1 MRRNTLSALSAL
13 AILVLVAGALMA
25 RADSHVRIVRLSSVE
40 GQVQMDRATGEGLE
54 KAILNAPIVEGT
66 RIVTGSDGLAEV
78 EFENQSALRL
88 TEDSEVKF
96 SQLLMNDAGAKIN
109 QIEIVKGLV
118 YLDAASKG
126 DDTYRLMV
134 GDSSFLV
141 HRNSE
146 VRLSVT
152 PDQIK
157 LAVLKGD
164 AQLENQSQPVN
175 VGKKETLTL
184 DRTNA
189 TSYTV
194 AKDVEPVRFDAWNKE
209 REEYGKA
216 YAANEGYGGPNHAYG
231 MQDLNYYGD
240 FFYAPGY
247 GYAWQPYGFANAMMG
262 WNPYSYGAWM
272 FYPGFG
278 YSFASAYPWGWLPFH
293 YGSWAFI
300 NGAGWAWIPGRG
312 YNGQWYGSTFQTVPR
327 ITHAPA
333 GWSAPA
339 PPALATNAGAPTV
352 LVGKPGATAA
362 TIPGGRIPPNFASV
376 VPGRAVGANA
386 ANSFAKP
393 NAASAA
399 GNHAVFA
406 PHSPAPTAVH
416 SGPHVFAPPRAT
428 AIGAGQHVDVIEG
441 RSGAAVSGRAVGS
454 SSSSSGSHAS
464 TGAAHK

>member
-1 MRRNTLSALSAL
+1 MRRNIVSALSAL
-13 AILVLVAGALMA
+13 ALLVLVTGSLMA
-25 RADSHVRIVRLSSVE
+25 WADSHVRIVRLSSVE

-54 KAILNAPIVEGT
+54 KAILNAPVVEGT

-88 TEDSEVKF
+88 TEDSEVRF

-126 DDTYRLMV
+126 EDVYRLMV

-152 PDQIK
+152 PEQIK

-164 AQLENQSQPVN
+164 AQLEKQPQAVN
-175 VGKKETLTL
+175 VGKKETLTI
-184 DRTNA
+184 DRANA
-189 TSYTV
+189 ANYAL

-209 REEYGKA
+209 REDYGKA
-216 YAANEGYGGPNHAYG
+216 YAANEGYGGPDHAYG
-231 MQDLNYYGD
+231 LQDLNYYGD

-278 YSFASAYPWGWLPFH
+278 YAWASAYPWGWLPYH

-312 YNGQWYGSTFQTVPR
+312 YNGQWYGSSFQTVPR
-327 ITHAPA
+327 ITNAPA
-333 GWSAPA
+333 GWAAPA
-339 PPALATNAGAPTV
+339 PPAVATNAGSPTFV
-352 LVGKPGATAA
+352 VGKPGATA

-376 VPGRAVGANA
+376 VPGRAVAANA
-386 ANSFAKP
+386 TNNFAKP

-399 GNHAVFA
+399 RSHAVFA
-406 PHSPAPTAVH
+406 PHSPSPTAAH
-416 SGPHVFAPPRAT
+416 SGPHVFAPPRA
-428 AIGAGQHVDVIEG
+428 AAVGSGGHADVFEG